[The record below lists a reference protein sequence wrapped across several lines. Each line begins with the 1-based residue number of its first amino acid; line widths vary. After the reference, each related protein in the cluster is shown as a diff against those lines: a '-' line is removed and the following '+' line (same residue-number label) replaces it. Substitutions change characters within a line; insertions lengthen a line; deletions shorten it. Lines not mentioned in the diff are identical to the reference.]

1 MVLPF
6 LVAGGGGNTDADAG
20 TAGRPL
26 RGTAP
31 LSLFVAG
38 LSKFLAA
45 MATTGP
51 GALLFFSAGARAGC
65 ACFTAGLVAGV
76 WALDFGVAGGGVVLA
91 LWLDGLDFALR
102 FADLADFGGS
112 GALARTAVVAALA
125 DFAGVAGAGLAVA
138 GLALTGLT
146 LGDVRLA
153 EGALKG
159 AATAPRALAV
169 RAVTVALALALAL
182 APALG
187 ADFAAFGP

>member
-31 LSLFVAG
+31 LALFVAG

-76 WALDFGVAGGGVVLA
+76 WALAFGVAGGGVVLA

-125 DFAGVAGAGLAVA
+125 DFASVAGAGLAVA
-138 GLALTGLT
+138 GLAV
-146 LGDVRLA
+146 GDVRLA

-182 APALG
+182 APAPALG

>member
-76 WALDFGVAGGGVVLA
+76 WALAFGVAGGGVVLA

-125 DFAGVAGAGLAVA
+125 DFASVAGAGLAVA
-138 GLALTGLT
+138 GLAV
-146 LGDVRLA
+146 GDVRLA

-182 APALG
+182 APAPALG